1 MIHDLVD
8 VGMSM
13 LIVDDEPAVCELI
26 SVVAEGAGF
35 RTESASACADID
47 RLVGTGHDITVLDLD
62 LGSRDTDV
70 LRLLA
75 VRAPASRIVLVSGAS
90 AETVSDAH
98 RRATSYGLRVVGSLR
113 KPFDLAAFRVVLSR
127 CRSAAGV

>member
-1 MIHDLVD
+1 MNDDMVD

-26 SVVAEGAGF
+26 SVVAQGAGF
-35 RTESASACADID
+35 RTESASACVDID

-62 LGSRDTDV
+62 LGPRELDV
-70 LRLLA
+70 LRMLA
-75 VRAPASRIVLVSGAS
+75 VRAPAARIVLLSGAS
-90 AETVSDAH
+90 PEIVSDAH

-113 KPFDLAAFRVVLSR
+113 KPCDLAAFRIVLSR
-127 CRSAAGV
+127 CRNTVAA

>member
-1 MIHDLVD
+1 MSPDLLD
-8 VGMSM
+8 VAPTM
-13 LIVDDEPAVCELI
+13 LVVDDEPAICELI
-26 SVVAEGAGF
+26 AAVAEGAGF
-35 RTESASACADID
+35 RVEYASECPDID
-47 RLVGTGHDITVLDLD
+47 RLIGTGHDITVLDLD

>member
-1 MIHDLVD
+1 MSRDLLD
-8 VGMSM
+8 VAPTM
-13 LIVDDEPAVCELI
+13 LVVDDEPAICELI
-26 SVVAEGAGF
+26 AAVAESAGF
-35 RTESASACADID
+35 RAEYASECPDID
-47 RLVGTGHDITVLDLD
+47 RLIGTGHDITVLDLD

-90 AETVSDAH
+90 PETVSDAH

-113 KPFDLAAFRVVLSR
+113 KPFDLAAFRVTLNR
-127 CRSAAGV
+127 CRSAVGV